1 MKTSS
6 FFDADYRMKREELAK
21 EEAFLRSTPFADKVQ
36 EDAFVLNK
44 EEDKEKEIQEGVDIY
59 EDISNEGRGL

>member
-1 MKTSS
+1 MEMSS

-36 EDAFVLNK
+36 GDAFVLNK
-44 EEDKEKEIQEGVDIY
+44 EEDTQEGVEIY

>member
-1 MKTSS
+1 METSS

-21 EEAFLRSTPFADKVQ
+21 EEAFLRSTPFADKLQ
-36 EDAFVLNK
+36 EGAFVLNK
-44 EEDKEKEIQEGVDIY
+44 EEIQEGDTY